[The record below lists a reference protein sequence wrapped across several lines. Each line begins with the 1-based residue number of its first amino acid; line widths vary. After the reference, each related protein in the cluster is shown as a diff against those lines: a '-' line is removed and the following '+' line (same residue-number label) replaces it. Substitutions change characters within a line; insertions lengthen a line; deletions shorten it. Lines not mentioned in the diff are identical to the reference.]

1 MLGLN
6 FFSMSVG
13 FADSLTRIFS
23 ESAAG
28 KYMTPGD
35 CLFALGVCLWNTPK
49 CIKNMFNPLA
59 NNKMTALM

>member
-13 FADSLTRIFS
+13 FADSLTRIMS
-23 ESAAG
+23 ESVAG

-35 CLFALGVCLWNTPK
+35 CLFALGKCLYYTPA

-59 NNKMTALM
+59 NNKLTALM